1 MAKGSGRKA
10 KDGPSDPAVDIFA
23 QIRDNTEKIVA
34 MLRVVDEIREL
45 RDEKYGRLEDRLA
58 RREKR
63 VGLEE

>member
-1 MAKGSGRKA
+1 MAKGNGRKA
-10 KDGPSDPAVDIFA
+10 KDGPSDPTVDIFA

-58 RREKR
+58 RLEKR